1 MNNQKLIQKAL
12 LAATA
17 CCCLVG
23 QAMAQNV
30 DQIRWK
36 NTEQVRAILGEPQS
50 ITPPIGTH
58 ASYTM
63 WQYDT
68 YTVAFANGKA
78 FHLFGKNSLRN
89 IDLREN
95 RRANN

>member
-1 MNNQKLIQKAL
+1 MKNQKFIQKVL
-12 LAATA
+12 LAVMI
-17 CCCLVG
+17 CSCLIG
-23 QAMAQNV
+23 QAMAQNI

-36 NTEQVRAILGEPQS
+36 SAEQVRVILGEPET
-50 ITPPIGTH
+50 ITPPVGTH

-63 WQYDT
+63 WQYDN

-78 FHLFGKNSLRN
+78 FHLFAKNSLRN